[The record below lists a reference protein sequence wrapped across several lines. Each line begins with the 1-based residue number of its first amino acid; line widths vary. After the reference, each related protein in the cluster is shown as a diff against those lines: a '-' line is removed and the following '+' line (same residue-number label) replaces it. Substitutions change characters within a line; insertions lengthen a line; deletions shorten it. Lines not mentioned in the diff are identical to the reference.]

1 MRFTKHLT
9 TSPIPFREQ
18 KQQRKTQKPGIVI
31 TMTAKANSHQEA
43 HKRRK
48 MAEFAI
54 VGNYKYLINKN
65 MTATRTTI
73 PITDRSRHMQ
83 EQPPLVRL
91 FKTAKCFWTR
101 CFDNSRD
108 GKQNI
113 IKIPPN

>member
-9 TSPIPFREQ
+9 TSPIPFRKQ

-43 HKRRK
+43 HKTKRRK

-91 FKTAKCFWTR
+91 FKTAKCF
-101 CFDNSRD
+101 
-108 GKQNI
+108 
-113 IKIPPN
+113 